1 MAVPQTFKIFRF
13 LVILAVLF
21 IYSSCETTVDIDIP
35 FEKPQVTVNSI
46 LAHNT
51 FPKVRVTY
59 SKHILDN
66 NWEFEPVR
74 DAEVKLIH
82 QGETYPLSFDEATG
96 EHISLDHMI
105 VEGNEYKIEVL
116 VAGYEP
122 VTATEIIPI
131 RVPIKNLVYQGQV
144 QVDSWSSRDDIQLTF
159 DDPAGENYYEIS
171 AQYYRT
177 YTYTDQDGNLVYYE
191 DNYPLYLEPKNPSY
205 EKDFNTDGELLIDD
219 KLFDG
224 SEAKIDLFIDGSY
237 FTEDMDG
244 EVSFTLKAVTRNY
257 YLFHSTY
264 GLQWWND
271 GDPFAQPVQVY
282 SNISNGIGIVMG
294 ESISVKRMEE

>member
-1 MAVPQTFKIFRF
+1 MAVPNKLNISRF
-13 LVILAVLF
+13 LMILGVVF
-21 IYSSCETTVDIDIP
+21 VYSSCETTVDIDIP
-35 FEKPQVTVNSI
+35 FEKPQVTVNSS
-46 LAHNT
+46 LANNT

-66 NWEFEPVR
+66 NWEFEPIR

-96 EHISLDHMI
+96 EYISLDHMI
-105 VEGNEYKIEVL
+105 SEGNEYKIEVL

-122 VTATEIIPI
+122 VTATEIIPTI
-131 RVPIKNLVYQGQV
+131 VPIKNLVYQGQV
-144 QVDSWSSRDDIQLTF
+144 QVDSWSSRDDIQLIF

-171 AQYYRT
+171 AHYYRT
-177 YTYTDQDGNLVYYE
+177 YTYTDQEGNLVYYE
-191 DNYPLYLEPKNPSY
+191 ENYPLYLEPKNPSY

-224 SEAKIDLFIDGSY
+224 AEAKIDLFINGSY
-237 FTEDMDG
+237 FTEEMDG